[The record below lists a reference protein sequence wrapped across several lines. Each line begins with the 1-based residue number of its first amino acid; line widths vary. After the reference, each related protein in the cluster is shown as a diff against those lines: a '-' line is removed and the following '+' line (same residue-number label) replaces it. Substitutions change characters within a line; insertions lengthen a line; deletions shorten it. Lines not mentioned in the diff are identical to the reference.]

1 MKLNNKGFVI
11 STLMYALL
19 IVFLFLLIG
28 IITLLSNRKSILDRL
43 KKDVKNEINGMVKND
58 YYPNG
63 TAIYF
68 NPVTNKTC
76 SDYDDEN
83 SINETKTGCMKWY
96 AFNDSVNSNK
106 VNLIL
111 DHNTTYKTDYNSA
124 EINYEPREAKE
135 ELDALIYGSK
145 WKSKPRLIS
154 ADEIA
159 HIVGADRDDTIKWSS
174 SKEYGTDD
182 TSTESSWL
190 YLDGGRNSDP
200 TVYESGNNGWQKQY
214 ANSSTPSNY
223 AWLFDYTTGC
233 KSYGCSEEDSSTYGY
248 WTSSPV
254 SDYSSRA
261 WGVSN
266 CGILDYYDVGFDDY
280 FGVRPVI
287 TVDKKN
293 IYKQYKDDKLNGADP
308 VLKKDMIPV
317 TISNDGTVKKADIKD
332 EWYNYTNKEWANAV
346 VLVDNSKYNA
356 GEEIPEAKI
365 KAYYVW
371 IPRFRYQ
378 LFDNTTESEINIAFE
393 SAYTNKSLSTTVGE
407 YLTHPAFTYGNEE
420 LSGFWVG
427 KFETTGTQSSPSI
440 KPYTSTTNSDITSL
454 RSLNVST
461 QYNTAGSVSSN
472 STMMKNDEWG
482 AVAYLSHSKYGLNG
496 KVRINNDNRYHTGCG
511 ADTDGKSAAASCDIE
526 YGKVTEYPQ
535 STTGNITGI
544 FDMSGGAWEY
554 MMAVRAD
561 SNGKPL
567 SGRHNLYNSGF
578 NGKFGC
584 PTCDSS
590 TSGVDSSIL
599 ELTTGTN
606 YPESKEYNLYDNP
619 SNRNRITETNGC
631 NGSACYGHA
640 MNEIRKASGGTGAWY
655 SEYSSF
661 VSTGGPFVL
670 RGGNYSRGASAGVF
684 VFANGSGY
692 AYSYDSFRVVVR

>member
-63 TAIYF
+63 TVIYY

-124 EINYEPREAKE
+124 EINFEPKEAKE

-159 HIVGADRDDTIKWSS
+159 KITGNDGWNSS
-174 SKEYGTDD
+174 SATSSQYFSFGSND
-182 TSTESSWL
+182 TTHYSSQTAEQKAKQESL
-190 YLDGGRNSDP
+190 
-200 TVYESGNNGWQKQY
+200 
-214 ANSSTPSNY
+214 
-223 AWLFDYTTGC
+223 AWLFDYTNC
-233 KSYGCSEEDSSTYGY
+233 SSYGCNYPDSNSSGY

-254 SDYSSRA
+254 SSNTNSNWSVIQDGRMVSRQ
-261 WGVSN
+261 VN
-266 CGILDYYDVGFDDY
+266 DDTGI
-280 FGVRPVI
+280 RPVI
-287 TVDKKN
+287 TVDKKI
-293 IYKQYKDDKLNGADP
+293 IYTQYKEAKLNGADP

-317 TISNDGTVKKADIKD
+317 TINNNGTVTKADIKD
-332 EWYNYTNKEWANAV
+332 EWYKYTDKKWANAV
-346 VLVDNSKYNA
+346 VLVDNTTYNA
-356 GEEIPEAKI
+356 GDTIPENKI

-371 IPRFRYQ
+371 IPRYKYK
-378 LFDNTTESEINIAFE
+378 LFSNTTESTIDIVFE
-393 SAYTNKSLSTTVGE
+393 NKNKSKSSSTTIGQ
-407 YLTHPAFTYGNEE
+407 YLTHPAFTYGTEE
-420 LSGFWVG
+420 LNGFWVG
-427 KFETTGTQSSPSI
+427 KFETTGTVSSPTI
-440 KPYTSTTNSDITSL
+440 KPYMSDNSNSTIISL
-454 RSLNVST
+454 RSMRVST
-461 QYNTAGSVSSN
+461 QYKTAVTVSSN

-482 AVAYLSHSKYGLNG
+482 AVAYLTNSIYGLNG
-496 KVRINNDNRYHTGCG
+496 KVRINNNKNYKTGCG
-511 ADTDGKSAAASCDIE
+511 ASDEDKENSSSVTSCQIE
-526 YGKVTEYPQ
+526 YGKATDYPQ
-535 STTGNITGI
+535 GTTGNISGI
-544 FDMSGGAWEY
+544 FDMAGGAWEY

-561 SNGKPL
+561 SEGKPL
-567 SGRHNLYNSGF
+567 SGKHNIYNSGF

-584 PTCDSS
+584 PNCTFD
-590 TSGVDSSIL
+590 SGVDPSII
-599 ELTTGTN
+599 ELTTGID
-606 YPESKEYNLYDNP
+606 YPDAKKYNLYDNP
-619 SNRNRITETNGC
+619 SNRNNIDELNGC
-631 NGSACYGHA
+631 NGNPCYGHA
-640 MNEIRKASGGTGAWY
+640 LNETRITTDNTGAWY
-655 SEYSSF
+655 GEMF
-661 VSTGGPFVL
+661 QFIKTNAPFVA
-670 RGGNYSRGASAGVF
+670 RGCNNNYGTRAGVF
-684 VFANGSGY
+684 ASTYASGY
-692 AYSYDSFRVVVR
+692 DYTYYNKKSMIFHTFFV